1 MTDPIK
7 VTVAITLLST
17 LVGCSANNN
26 FALDE
31 AQASAL
37 RNNTARLQQQD
48 RDRDHIERMRRA
60 DAIARATR
68 HTKGGITYSPTSTS
82 TRTTVIVPK

>member
-1 MTDPIK
+1 MTYPIK

-48 RDRDHIERMRRA
+48 RNRDHIERMRRA

-68 HTKGGITYSPTSTS
+68 HTKGDITYSPTSTS